1 MILIYIN
8 KGFFGVFF
16 LCFGMI
22 VVEKYCLIVGI
33 INNFFFGN
41 LIDLENICRIVIG
54 FEELMIW
61 VLLIM
66 KFLYF
71 LEFSV

>member
-1 MILIYIN
+1 M
-8 KGFFGVFF
+8 FF
-16 LCFGMI
+16 LRFGMI

-54 FEELMIW
+54 FEELMI
-61 VLLIM
+61 
-66 KFLYF
+66 
-71 LEFSV
+71 